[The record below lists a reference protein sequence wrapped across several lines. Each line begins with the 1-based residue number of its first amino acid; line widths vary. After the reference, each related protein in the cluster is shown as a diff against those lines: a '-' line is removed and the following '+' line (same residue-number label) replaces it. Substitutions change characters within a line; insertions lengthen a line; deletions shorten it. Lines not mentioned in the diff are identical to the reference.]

1 MLNAPPRQSFAA
13 PVESIEQEEPMPID
27 PVCKMHVNVSDAA
40 ASYDYHS
47 ETVYF
52 CSVECEKEF
61 EKDPDLYMGGMSDE
75 EQVAS

>member
-1 MLNAPPRQSFAA
+1 
-13 PVESIEQEEPMPID
+13 MPID

>member
-1 MLNAPPRQSFAA
+1 
-13 PVESIEQEEPMPID
+13 MPID

-40 ASYDYHS
+40 ASYDFHS

-52 CSVECEKEF
+52 CSVECEKKF
-61 EKDPDLYMGGMSDE
+61 EKDPELYMHGMSDE